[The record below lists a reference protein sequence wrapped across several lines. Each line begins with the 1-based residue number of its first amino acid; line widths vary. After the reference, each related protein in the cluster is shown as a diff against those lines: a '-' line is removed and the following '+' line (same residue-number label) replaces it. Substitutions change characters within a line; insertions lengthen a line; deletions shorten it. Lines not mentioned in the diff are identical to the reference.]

1 MDEKPKKK
9 GGLKRRAF
17 LPILGSGL
25 LLPLLPVHA
34 SSPGSEKEEASY
46 MTLLKPDGT
55 IVKVK
60 KSTVDKARI
69 VQPKLSNAELRN
81 WLENTADDP
90 QG

>member
-9 GGLKRRAF
+9 DSLKRRAF
-17 LPILGSGL
+17 LPILGGGL

-34 SSPGSEKEEASY
+34 SAQTEKEDVPY
-46 MTLLKPDGT
+46 LTLLKPDGT
-55 IVKVK
+55 TVKVK
-60 KSTVDKARI
+60 KSAVDKARV

-81 WLENTADDP
+81 WLENTKDDT